1 MAQKM
6 AMENEHVIADVVE
19 ATEFPEVS
27 QKYRVMSVP
36 KIVVN
41 EKTQF
46 VGALPEEKFLKE
58 VMKAVP
64 GERPKE

>member
-1 MAQKM
+1 MAQKL

-19 ATEFPEVS
+19 ASEFPEMS

-36 KIVVN
+36 MIVVN
-41 EKTQF
+41 EKTKF
-46 VGALPEEKFLKE
+46 VGALPEDRYMKE

-64 GERPKE
+64 SGNK

>member
-6 AMENEHVIADVVE
+6 AIENEHIIADTVE
-19 ATEFPEVS
+19 ATEFPEMS

-41 EKTQF
+41 EKTEF
-46 VGALPEEKFLKE
+46 VGALPEDRFMKE
-58 VMKAVP
+58 VMKAQ
-64 GERPKE
+64 GNGKAQ

>member
-1 MAQKM
+1 MMAV
-6 AMENEHVIADVVE
+6 ENEHVIADVIE
-19 ATEFPEVS
+19 ATEFPQLS

-46 VGALPEEKFLKE
+46 VGALPEDRFLGE
-58 VMKAVP
+58 MMKAL
-64 GERPKE
+64 GSK

>member
-6 AMENEHVIADVVE
+6 AIENEHIIADTVE
-19 ATEFPEVS
+19 ATEFPELS
-27 QKYRVMSVP
+27 QKYKVMSVP

-46 VGALPEEKFLKE
+46 VGALPEDRYLKE
-58 VMKAVP
+58 VMKAQ
-64 GERPKE
+64 GTGKAS